1 MEKMNSVP
9 VASAVGVFDIKPDS
23 RNVIIR
29 SKVSHDELLVERA
42 DVPDLIEALR
52 ISYGLK

>member
-29 SKVSHDELLVERA
+29 SKVSHNELLVERA